1 MKSRFWLR
9 EECRTTPIFSF
20 CCLQQFRWQLDKV
33 TAYVRSQPEHHKKM
47 TFEEEFLALLKKAD
61 VPYDP
66 KYVFG

>member
-1 MKSRFWLR
+1 VGLS
-9 EECRTTPIFSF
+9 
-20 CCLQQFRWQLDKV
+20 QLDKV
-33 TAYVRSQPEHHKKM
+33 AAYVRSQPEHHKKM

>member
-1 MKSRFWLR
+1 
-9 EECRTTPIFSF
+9 
-20 CCLQQFRWQLDKV
+20 
-33 TAYVRSQPEHHKKM
+33 M

>member
-1 MKSRFWLR
+1 MHERGLALEWQNGYGV
-9 EECRTTPIFSF
+9 FSVGP
-20 CCLQQFRWQLDKV
+20 LQLDKV
-33 TAYVRSQPEHHKKM
+33 TADVRSQPEHHKKM

>member
-1 MKSRFWLR
+1 MAERIR
-9 EECRTTPIFSF
+9 AFSVG
-20 CCLQQFRWQLDKV
+20 LSQLDQV